1 MEKVQ
6 ADKAAKQPYEEPAYG
21 IDGVIAHLNL
31 LKSETEAIFKAPP
44 PKKEKQEPPKNEPMS
59 EDKKEGEKV
68 EQPEAP
74 APEDE
79 LNDAFAAMKEEDIDM
94 NNEQ

>member
-1 MEKVQ
+1 M
-6 ADKAAKQPYEEPAYG
+6 
-21 IDGVIAHLNL
+21 
-31 LKSETEAIFKAPP
+31 PP
-44 PKKEKQEPPKNEPMS
+44 PKKEEPPKNEPMS

-68 EQPEAP
+68 DQPEAP

-94 NNEQ
+94 NNE

>member
-1 MEKVQ
+1 M
-6 ADKAAKQPYEEPAYG
+6 
-21 IDGVIAHLNL
+21 

-44 PKKEKQEPPKNEPMS
+44 PKKEEPPKNEPMS

-79 LNDAFAAMKEEDIDM
+79 LNDATAKKEEDIDM
-94 NNEQ
+94 NNE